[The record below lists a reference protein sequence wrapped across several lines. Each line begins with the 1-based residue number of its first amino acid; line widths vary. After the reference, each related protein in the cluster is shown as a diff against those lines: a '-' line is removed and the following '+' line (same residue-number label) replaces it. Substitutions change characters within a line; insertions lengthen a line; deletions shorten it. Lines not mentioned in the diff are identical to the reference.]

1 MNVKALCF
9 IGVLC
14 VFLPAKAIATDN
26 PSQLDMNQ
34 SANINNSNW
43 STITHTYNVDNS
55 PNMDYYIGIHSQLLK
70 MPQISQLN
78 CEQLAEL
85 TAKYTEI
92 VLNHQDGVYDNIPD
106 DQFSRA
112 VLDFLS
118 KYSQDHFLNNNG

>member
-78 CEQLAEL
+78 FEQCLISCLNIVKTIFSITTDEINPRQETYRLA
-85 TAKYTEI
+85 
-92 VLNHQDGVYDNIPD
+92 D
-106 DQFSRA
+106 R
-112 VLDFLS
+112 LS
-118 KYSQDHFLNNNG
+118 IHLHVIH